1 MLHIAREDWSTAAAD
16 MLRPAVE
23 HDPLCVVD
31 DLSGLP
37 LFVGRHH
44 GQPVLA
50 YLLRVD
56 DTPQGAE
63 GVIVAAA
70 GNLPGVDLTG
80 RVLPFIEGQLD
91 CDWLRIHTAR
101 AGLGRKLQQQGYAVR
116 ETVYAK
122 KLRGRNG
129 DSRAGIGG
137 HMGSNKNGRT

>member
-1 MLHIAREDWSTAAAD
+1 MLHIAREDWSTAAAE
-16 MLRPAVE
+16 MLRPAVA

-37 LFVGRHH
+37 LFVARCDGV
-44 GQPVLA
+44 PVLA

-56 DTPQGAE
+56 ETQHGSE

-101 AGLGRKLQQQGYAVR
+101 AGLGRKLQKQGYAVR

-122 KLRGRNG
+122 K
-129 DSRAGIGG
+129 IGG
-137 HMGSNKNGRT
+137 GNGRT

>member
-1 MLHIAREDWSTAAAD
+1 MLTISRESWSQDAAD

-37 LFVGRHH
+37 LFIARHH
-44 GQPVLA
+44 GVPVLA

-56 DTPQGAE
+56 ETPRGAE

-70 GNLPGVDLTG
+70 GSLPGVDLTG
-80 RVLPFIEGQLD
+80 RVLPFIESQLD

-101 AGLGRKLQQQGYAVR
+101 AGLGRKLQKQGYAMR
-116 ETVYAK
+116 EMVYAK
-122 KLRGRNG
+122 KIGGRDG
-129 DSRAGIGG
+129 GCRAGFGG
-137 HMGSNKNGRT
+137 DMGGQ